1 MARESKLHYIAP
13 SAISI
18 IPNANGSANDL
29 AVSVAKEAKIKV
41 YCPGVGIGTV
51 NADYQE
57 WALSGR
63 NRRLADST
71 KPYTIYARLT
81 KTGEKKGY
89 LIFAAKVQQGN
100 EWIDR
105 YASITAT
112 GGGMTEAYWYVRLGD
127 VTLPEGGKRTVTID
141 TGILGTDQYNSEWEL
156 EPDELPLRIELG
168 CTVNGEDVG
177 ATPYIYWGQA
187 LAIQARLVEGW
198 DTDANDRIDHW
209 TIARNTGNATADATW
224 NGSADG
230 RTMTN
235 GQITLSHARGSGDD
249 FGAAVAANFTITA
262 WGADT
267 DSSSATIVPLAA
279 VTITVLAETVE
290 RYELVFSTPIVNY
303 SPQSETYSPAEGV
316 LLRIRATDQ
325 KGEVFYMTNAQRVTA
340 GLHVMFVT
348 EGVSQDDELDF
359 NPGAADAVANAT
371 VPITAFYA
379 EKNVELRLVNATN
392 DELAIGTIA
401 FVRDG
406 EDSRVREWIYKR
418 STTAAYGTAPA
429 NISQGEVRPG
439 GVANGTETNKD
450 QEDWVPNG
458 WTDEP
463 QGVDGNNQYEFAA
476 YRDYVTDANAA
487 SSSSGDDGGHWGDF
501 TTPKIWS
508 HYAND
513 AIVYS
518 IDTNIDSIRIASGAA
533 SASAELEAYFYQKVG
548 KNQKVA
554 AYIYYAICKVAA
566 NGTRT
571 QLLLGRGDPSITYS
585 VTVSAGEKVEIF
597 VWESEFVSD
606 AAYTNYAAKKE
617 ILVIQDGQDGSNGYN
632 GDTPIN
638 CYRWYKEGLIP
649 TKPTSTISDTPD
661 AVDYIN
667 DNTKAQP
674 ILIWDSAAPERPGE
688 GWHLWMCQS
697 VKHISASGAITR
709 DAWTNPIRITGDEG
723 PAGETTVVVT
733 LSPENVI
740 LSQAT
745 SSPYGIDLTNAFT
758 DVSVM
763 KGNALQSDFA
773 VAVGTG
779 TDAPLHCS
787 AVVDSSNNKRVKITG
802 IQRPGGVYYDNGYVI
817 ILVTYDGVTY
827 KKRFSFY
834 ANLLGTWKESVIG
847 DTKTEV
853 AASIS
858 HGYDETGTNVL
869 TLENIG
875 TYIKSSETNI
885 STLQSTVGDG
895 TGGLVKE
902 VSEIRQ
908 TASDISLKV
917 SQSVLANLLP
927 DPIFKND
934 LGFTGTDGTSHT
946 ATVSQFDADS
956 SQNIDDPWQ
965 GYGGRILEVDVT
977 SVTNT
982 GNLWLTPPLATRVKL
997 EASKKYTF
1005 SVWVYVSD
1013 EALLGNSK
1021 TLVDISMYNQATDGN
1036 RPTQRPTI
1044 TLNDATGRT
1053 AGKFVQIAKTIEVS
1067 SPYLYFSWLPLIAV
1081 AAGNPVNIQFAGAKL
1096 EVGEVAT
1103 DMSFDYSSKASEAVS
1118 QLEQDLLDTG
1128 IDINHKEVLITSD
1141 NFRVQNRRGDETFY
1155 VDENGD
1161 VAIAG
1166 YLSEKINVISNVQ
1179 EWMRNFLPVFKLY
1192 LLEEI
1197 VLDTYTPSTGS
1208 TTVYGQ
1214 SENLT
1219 VTGYPMMMNTDGDF
1233 TPVSHNLQDMI
1244 GKHWGADAQNY
1255 GMLDLGKCTGII
1267 DIEFQPRTSEGE
1279 QVENVVYLP
1288 WIQFN
1293 AGDDCSQVALSGTDA
1308 MAVRLAP
1315 LSGTNRYK
1323 GSQLFTN
1330 GDSEVRKFSPYTTNL
1345 RHGASAIATNKLPN
1359 NYALYF
1365 NIKASISANGG
1376 VLFSAS
1382 DLYLPNQT
1390 GSEITLQSAR
1400 VCYYF
1405 ETNTGER
1412 TAVTS
1417 CQNAATTINLSAT
1430 NIRLYAY
1437 ILINGTY
1444 QTNHVLLAEYSGY
1457 GMLFLRTMTTF
1468 GNQQKHFVTYEEVL
1482 AMIGKRFVL
1491 RNNSGAEMY
1500 AVYDTGKVSGNHSV
1514 GYVNIPSNSS
1524 LGFTLVQELTDAGHI
1539 ENAEGN
1545 IINLDMPK
1553 FYFRPDETDRVVIDF
1568 SQTAFNSE
1576 NFGEQA
1582 FFD

>member
-13 SAISI
+13 SSISI
-18 IPNANGSANDL
+18 IPNANGSSNDL

-41 YCPGVGIGTV
+41 YCPRVGIGTV

-71 KPYTIYARLT
+71 KPYTVYARLT

-127 VTLPEGGKRTVTID
+127 VTLPEDGKRTVTID
-141 TGILGTDQYNSEWEL
+141 TGILGTDKYNSEWEL

-198 DTDANDRIDHW
+198 DADANDRIDHW
-209 TIARNTGNATADATW
+209 SIVRNTGNATADATW

-267 DSSSATIVPLAA
+267 DSDSSSSSSDAEIVALASI
-279 VTITVLAETVE
+279 TITVLAETVE

-325 KGEVFYMTNAQRVTA
+325 KGEVFYMTNAQCVTA

-348 EGVSQDDELDF
+348 EGVSQDEELDF

-463 QGVDGNNQYEFAA
+463 QGVDGNNQYEFAS

-487 SSSSGDDGGHWGDF
+487 SSSSGDGGHWGDF
-501 TTPKIWS
+501 STPKVWS

-533 SASAELEAYFYQKVG
+533 SASAELAAYFYQKVG
-548 KNQKVA
+548 KNPKVA

-585 VTVSAGEKVEIF
+585 VTVSAGEKIEIF
-597 VWESEFVSD
+597 VWESEFVNDSS
-606 AAYTNYAAKKE
+606 YTNYAAKKE

-649 TKPTSTISDTPD
+649 TKPISTISDTPD

-674 ILIWDSAAPERPGE
+674 ILIWDSAAPSRPGE

-697 VKHISASGAITR
+697 VKHVSASGTITR
-709 DAWTNPIRITGDEG
+709 DPWSNPIRITGDEG
-723 PAGETTVVVT
+723 PAGETTVVVS
-733 LSPENVI
+733 LSPETVI

-745 SSPYGIDLTNAFT
+745 TSPYGIDLSSAFT
-758 DVSVM
+758 DVNVM
-763 KGNALQSDFA
+763 KGNTVQSNFT

-779 TDAPLHCS
+779 TDAPLHCV
-787 AVVDSSNNKRVKITG
+787 AVVDSENNKRVKITG
-802 IQRPGGVYYDNGYVI
+802 ILRPGGVYYDNGYVI
-817 ILVTYDGVTY
+817 ILVAYDGVTY

-834 ANLLGTWKESVIG
+834 ANLLGTWKESVIS
-847 DTKTEV
+847 DTKT
-853 AASIS
+853 AIASSTMFDLDANGNIVES
-858 HGYDETGTNVL
+858 QYLGNYIQSSSQSITELQGIVGNET
-869 TLENIG
+869 E
-875 TYIKSSETNI
+875 
-885 STLQSTVGDG
+885 
-895 TGGLVKE
+895 GLVKE
-902 VSEIRQ
+902 VTEIRQ
-908 TASDISLKV
+908 TTSDISLKV
-917 SQSVLANLLP
+917 SQSVLSNLLP

-934 LGFTGTDGTSHT
+934 LGFTGTSGTTH
-946 ATVSQFDADS
+946 AAVVSQFDADS

-965 GYGGRILEVDVT
+965 GYGGRILQVNVT
-977 SVTNT
+977 SVTSA
-982 GNLWLTPPLATRVKL
+982 GLVWLIPELATRIKL

-1005 SVWVYVSD
+1005 SVWAYVSD
-1013 EALLGNSK
+1013 AAMLGNSK
-1021 TLVDISMYNQATDGN
+1021 TLVEISLYNQATGGN
-1036 RPTQRPTI
+1036 RPSQLPTI

-1053 AGKFVQIAKTIEVS
+1053 AGKFVQIAKTIEVT
-1067 SPYLYFSWLPLIAV
+1067 SPYLYFTWLPLIAV
-1081 AAGNPVNIQFAGAKL
+1081 VAGNPVNVQFAGAKL
-1096 EVGEVAT
+1096 EVGDVAT

-1128 IDINHKEVLITSD
+1128 IDISHKEILITSD
-1141 NFRVQNRRGDETFY
+1141 NFRVQNNRGEESLY
-1155 VDENGD
+1155 VNENGD
-1161 VAIAG
+1161 VFIAG
-1166 YLSEKINVISNVQ
+1166 VLNNMVQSITSSNVNDYKSNNYIDPTKIGTIIRLDASMVNQTFNLPYAYQ
-1179 EWMRNFLPVFKLY
+1179 EQ
-1192 LLEEI
+1192 ESGAI
-1197 VLDTYTPSTGS
+1197 VLAGMEADTVRKITRLERLR
-1208 TTVYGQ
+1208 Q
-1214 SENLT
+1214 C
-1219 VTGYPMMMNTDGDF
+1219 
-1233 TPVSHNLQDMI
+1233 I
-1244 GKHWGADAQNY
+1244 GKKFIIYFDH
-1255 GMLDLGKCTGII
+1255 LDTTNGVSLACGTTNVPLLIQ
-1267 DIEFQPRTSEGE
+1267 ESEQRTLDNIHN
-1279 QVENVVYLP
+1279 QENASTFYR
-1288 WIQFN
+1288 
-1293 AGDDCSQVALSGTDA
+1293 LSGTTVNGGNFVILECCQGVLGNYECIYWKFRYA
-1308 MAVRLAP
+1308 S
-1315 LSGTNRYK
+1315 SGMLVERYNVD
-1323 GSQLFTN
+1323 GTVTPS
-1330 GDSEVRKFSPYTTNL
+1330 
-1345 RHGASAIATNKLPN
+1345 
-1359 NYALYF
+1359 
-1365 NIKASISANGG
+1365 SISYGKTISFTGKFGTFTEEVNSDGSFTLNIPAGEYTVSIDNYTIEPST
-1376 VLFSAS
+1376 LFLYDDVS
-1382 DLYLPNQT
+1382 DLQFALN
-1390 GSEITLQSAR
+1390 
-1400 VCYYF
+1400 
-1405 ETNTGER
+1405 
-1412 TAVTS
+1412 
-1417 CQNAATTINLSAT
+1417 
-1430 NIRLYAY
+1430 
-1437 ILINGTY
+1437 
-1444 QTNHVLLAEYSGY
+1444 
-1457 GMLFLRTMTTF
+1457 
-1468 GNQQKHFVTYEEVL
+1468 
-1482 AMIGKRFVL
+1482 
-1491 RNNSGAEMY
+1491 
-1500 AVYDTGKVSGNHSV
+1500 
-1514 GYVNIPSNSS
+1514 
-1524 LGFTLVQELTDAGHI
+1524 
-1539 ENAEGN
+1539 
-1545 IINLDMPK
+1545 
-1553 FYFRPDETDRVVIDF
+1553 
-1568 SQTAFNSE
+1568 
-1576 NFGEQA
+1576 
-1582 FFD
+1582 